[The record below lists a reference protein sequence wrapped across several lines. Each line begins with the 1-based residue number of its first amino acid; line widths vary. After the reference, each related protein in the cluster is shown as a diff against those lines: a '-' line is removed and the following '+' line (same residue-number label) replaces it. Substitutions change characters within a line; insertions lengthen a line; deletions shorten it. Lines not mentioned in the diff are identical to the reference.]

1 MSRKQRKSG
10 SKSNTA
16 EKAGLA
22 TAIIS
27 LLTARGCEPLCTN
40 RVTCLRLVVNKIMK
54 NLVIV
59 LAVLTIISAVTTIVL
74 YVKK

>member
-1 MSRKQRKSG
+1 MSRKQRKNG

-27 LLTARGCEPLCTN
+27 LLTAI
-40 RVTCLRLVVNKIMK
+40 VTLVKE
-54 NLVIV
+54 L
-59 LAVLTIISAVTTIVL
+59 IS
-74 YVKK
+74 

>member
-10 SKSNTA
+10 NKSDAT

-27 LLTARGCEPLCTN
+27 LLTAI
-40 RVTCLRLVVNKIMK
+40 VALVKE
-54 NLVIV
+54 L
-59 LAVLTIISAVTTIVL
+59 IS
-74 YVKK
+74 